1 MPGIK
6 SPQLS
11 MNQDHYSNAH
21 AERRTWHLES
31 VDHRLLQKEKIT

>member
-31 VDHRLLQKEKIT
+31 VAHRLLQKEKIT